1 MADARD
7 AEDNRLLKEGDYA
20 TLLAT
25 YYPIAVDRLRLRLPD
40 DDAYEVAGNVML
52 RLLTE
57 LTRGKRYPV
66 PFRVVV
72 HKVIEWTLKEFR
84 MGRPIELPLEDWD
97 PESGENP
104 FEAVEQRYDL
114 ERLFAELPERER
126 EVLRLRYIEGLE
138 ISEIAAQLGMTR
150 NAVDQALHRGH
161 GKLREPGG

>member
-7 AEDNRLLKEGDYA
+7 AEDSRLLEEGDHA

-25 YYPIAVDRLRLRLPD
+25 YYQVVVERLRLRLPD
-40 DDAYEVAGNVML
+40 PDAYEVAHNVML

-72 HKVIEWTLKEFR
+72 HKVTDWTLKEFQ
-84 MGRPIELPLEDWD
+84 MGRRDELPLEGWD

-138 ISEIAAQLGMTR
+138 ISEIAARLVMTR

-161 GKLREPGG
+161 GKLRGPGG